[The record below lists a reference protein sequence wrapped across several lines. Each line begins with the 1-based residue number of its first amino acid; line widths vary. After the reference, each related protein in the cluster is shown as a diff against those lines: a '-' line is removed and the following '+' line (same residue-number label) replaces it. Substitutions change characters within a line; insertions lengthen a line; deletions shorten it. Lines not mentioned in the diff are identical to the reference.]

1 MEKAASQVV
10 ETMRGEVSLQQQEQ
24 SEPTRGAAQ
33 HHLKE
38 ERYMG
43 WCIFWLVHVLK
54 YTVLT
59 CKFFAGIKF
68 RERGTYMYSGDS
80 DVCMEMFCAVQPM

>member
-1 MEKAASQVV
+1 MLCGGPVSCADAPSSPLEKAASQVV
-10 ETMRGEVSLQQQEQ
+10 ETMRGEVSLQQQKEQ

-43 WCIFWLVHVLK
+43 WCIYGLVHVLT
-54 YTVLT
+54 YTVIRVK
-59 CKFFAGIKF
+59 C
-68 RERGTYMYSGDS
+68 
-80 DVCMEMFCAVQPM
+80 FCRY